1 MQYLG
6 AVSKMTMILVH
17 LQGKPYNTTIIQVHA
32 PITNAKENEFYQLYE
47 VFLPGKSHGWRNLV
61 GYSPWGRKGLDTIER
76 LHFLSWRPKDLL
88 EMMSKND
95 VLCIIGDWNAK
106 VGSQEIP
113 REIGKFSLVVQ
124 NKVRQKLTEF

>member
-61 GYSPWGRKGLDTIER
+61 GYSPQDHKELDTTEQ
-76 LHFLSWRPKDLL
+76 LHFTSLL
-88 EMMSKND
+88 HSH
-95 VLCIIGDWNAK
+95 LF
-106 VGSQEIP
+106 
-113 REIGKFSLVVQ
+113 FSRFYFLEQ
-124 NKVRQKLTEF
+124 F